1 VRLHLS
7 VDVTEYP
14 YFDIQLIEFEAILIM
29 EIHAPVLT
37 IGHHPII
44 CNLKGSRGENTLSM
58 GAEIIGETEM
68 PVRKNF
74 GITNNN
80 AVDNYVGQRLRICRK
95 RRGLTLEQLGRGLG
109 ITSQQVQRYEQGGN
123 RISASRLWDMA
134 QILGVPIGYFFD
146 EMDTETAGASPANA
160 ANVVTAP
167 GPRDLIALE
176 AQEALQ
182 LTKAYFQISDPKVRK
197 SFIKTLQAVGGM
209 AE

>member
-1 VRLHLS
+1 MS
-7 VDVTEYP
+7 
-14 YFDIQLIEFEAILIM
+14 
-29 EIHAPVLT
+29 
-37 IGHHPII
+37 
-44 CNLKGSRGENTLSM
+44 
-58 GAEIIGETEM
+58 
-68 PVRKNF
+68 VRKNF
-74 GITNNN
+74 GITNHN
-80 AVDNYVGQRLRICRK
+80 AIDNYVGQRLRICRK

-146 EMDTETAGASPANA
+146 DMDTETAGASPANA
-160 ANVVTAP
+160 ANAANVVMAP
-167 GPRDLIALE
+167 EQRDLIALE

>member
-1 VRLHLS
+1 
-7 VDVTEYP
+7 
-14 YFDIQLIEFEAILIM
+14 
-29 EIHAPVLT
+29 
-37 IGHHPII
+37 
-44 CNLKGSRGENTLSM
+44 
-58 GAEIIGETEM
+58 M

>member
-1 VRLHLS
+1 
-7 VDVTEYP
+7 
-14 YFDIQLIEFEAILIM
+14 
-29 EIHAPVLT
+29 
-37 IGHHPII
+37 
-44 CNLKGSRGENTLSM
+44 
-58 GAEIIGETEM
+58 M

-74 GITNNN
+74 GITNHN
-80 AVDNYVGQRLRICRK
+80 AIDNYVGQRLRICRK

-146 EMDTETAGASPANA
+146 DMDTETADASPAKA

-167 GPRDLIALE
+167 EQRDLIALE
-176 AQEALQ
+176 AREALQ